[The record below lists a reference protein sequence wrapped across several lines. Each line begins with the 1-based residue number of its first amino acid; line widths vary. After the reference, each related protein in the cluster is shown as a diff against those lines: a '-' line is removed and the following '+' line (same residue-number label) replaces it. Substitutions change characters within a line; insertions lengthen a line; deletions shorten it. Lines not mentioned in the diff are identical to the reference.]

1 MGPLLLPGPAPVLP
15 CPHVFLLSHHI
26 VKATSE
32 TSAKTLQDQVW
43 QLVEQGQM
51 RQAAAACQRL
61 NQRYP
66 DYAPGWHSASQLAQ
80 RLKNPEVALQAIG
93 RAVALEPDNAA
104 WLLQQANCL
113 MRLGRMRE
121 VRPLAIALAERQL
134 DTAWQCAT
142 LGLIL
147 SRLELQPQALRQYQR
162 ASELEPRQ
170 AEHHYN
176 LATVQRF
183 LGDFDASEASL
194 DRTIALNPTEFEA
207 YSLRSQLR
215 RQSPER
221 NHVAQLE
228 ALLEAGIDE
237 PRGEVR
243 ILFALAKEL
252 EDMAE
257 PERSFGYLQRG
268 ATLRRQLMRYS
279 VAGDISTMAAIRSR
293 YNAGMFDGH
302 IRGFEN
308 PEPVFILGMP
318 RTGTTLVERIIG
330 SHPDVHAAGE
340 LNNFAM
346 ELTRLAGAPGI
357 SKEQLV
363 ARTGEIDFTEL
374 GRKYIES
381 TRPATG
387 STARFIDK
395 MPLNFLYAGLI
406 HLALPQAR
414 IINLQRHPLD
424 TCYAIYKTQFQ
435 DAYPFSYDLQELGQY
450 YVAYHQL
457 MQHWQQVMPGVIHTV
472 QYEQLV
478 RETEAQSRA
487 LLSFCGLPWQDG
499 CLRFYDNPDSSTT
512 ASASQ
517 VRMPVYASSVGRWR
531 DYRDQLRP
539 LIDILQHAGIA
550 IND

>member
-1 MGPLLLPGPAPVLP
+1 VNATPDTPAN
-15 CPHVFLLSHHI
+15 
-26 VKATSE
+26 
-32 TSAKTLQDQVW
+32 TLQDQVW
-43 QLVEQGQM
+43 QLVEQGQLK
-51 RQAAAACQRL
+51 QAAAACQQL
-61 NQRYP
+61 NQQYP

-80 RLKNPEVALQAIG
+80 RLKNPAVALQAIG

-104 WLLQQANCL
+104 WLLQQGNCL
-113 MRLGRMRE
+113 MQLGRMRE
-121 VRPLAIALAERQL
+121 ARPLATALAQRQL

-162 ASELEPRQ
+162 ASELEPGQ
-170 AEHHYN
+170 AQHYYN

-183 LGDFDASEASL
+183 LGDFDASERSL
-194 DRTIALNPTEFEA
+194 DRAIALDPGEYEA

-221 NHVAQLE
+221 NHVTQLE
-228 ALLEAGIDE
+228 TLLEAGIDD

-252 EDMAE
+252 EDMGE
-257 PERSFGYLQRG
+257 PARAFDYLQRG
-268 ATLRRQLMRYS
+268 ATLRRRLMRYS
-279 VAGDISTMAAIRSR
+279 VAGDISTMETISSR
-293 YNAGMFDGH
+293 YDAAMFDGH
-302 IRGFEN
+302 IRGFGS
-308 PEPVFILGMP
+308 PEPIFILGMP

-330 SHPDVHAAGE
+330 SHTGVHAAGE

-346 ELTRLAGAPGI
+346 ELTRLAGAPGM
-357 SKEQLV
+357 SKEELV
-363 ARTGEIDFTEL
+363 ARTREMDFAEL
-374 GRKYIES
+374 GRRYVES

-387 STARFIDK
+387 TTARFIDK

-450 YVAYHQL
+450 YVAYQQL

-478 RETEAQSRA
+478 RDTETQSRA
-487 LLSFCGLPWQDG
+487 LLSFCGLPWEDR

-531 DYRDQLRP
+531 DYREQLRP
-539 LIDILQHAGIA
+539 LIDILQQAGIA
-550 IND
+550 IDD